1 MSELPAARLYLV
13 TPAGASLATFPDLLG
28 QILDAFPVA
37 CVRLASAGTGEE
49 ALMRAADALRAVCH
63 AREVPLLVADH
74 FRLAARLGLDGVHL
88 GDGAR
93 HLRAARE
100 ELGRD
105 AIVGAHARASRHDG
119 MTAGEIGADYV
130 AFGPVSASG
139 LGDGTLAPLELFE
152 WWSKTIEVPLVA
164 EGGLTPD
171 LAEALAPYA
180 EFLALGDEIWSAP
193 EGPVAA
199 LAEFQRRLG

>member
-1 MSELPAARLYLV
+1 
-13 TPAGASLATFPDLLG
+13 
-28 QILDAFPVA
+28 
-37 CVRLASAGTGEE
+37 
-49 ALMRAADALRAVCH
+49 
-63 AREVPLLVADH
+63 
-74 FRLAARLGLDGVHL
+74 
-88 GDGAR
+88 
-93 HLRAARE
+93 
-100 ELGRD
+100 
-105 AIVGAHARASRHDG
+105 

-130 AFGPVSASG
+130 AFGPVSDSS

-152 WWSKTIEVPLVA
+152 WWSETIEVPLVA

-180 EFLALGDEIWSAP
+180 EFLALGDEIWSAR